1 MDRNQDVTIMAERKK
16 AAIIG
21 FGGMGQRHYAA
32 YSSIGVDVVA
42 ISDWEPQKV
51 RTTLPTFDPN
61 HIYSDYQD
69 LIENEKDNVDI
80 ISVVTN
86 GPTHAEI
93 TICGS
98 DAGIQN
104 ILCEKP
110 MATNLLAAQ
119 QVIDAC
125 RRNNTRL
132 AVNHIRRWSPDYSK
146 IKTLIEN
153 GIIGDIRHLYFSCG
167 STGIGN
173 FAIHF
178 FDTARFLT
186 DSEPDW
192 TVGFLDITGTPN
204 PRGKSFVDPGGY
216 AVIRFKNGTRF
227 FIDTSEDTGVQYSF
241 QIVGTY
247 GRIIIDELNNNWE
260 IWARNEDN
268 KKIPLTRY
276 GTDMNNIPFRCQ
288 EKFDIV
294 NLTSRA
300 MAELLSGLPVSST
313 GDDGRKSLEMV
324 IGIHLSDDAEN
335 AKVFFPVT
343 GEGLDKDV
351 KIA

>member
-1 MDRNQDVTIMAERKK
+1 MAERKK

-21 FGGMGQRHYAA
+21 FGGMGQRHHSA

-51 RTTLPTFDPN
+51 RTLLPSFDPN
-61 HIYSDYQD
+61 HIYTTYQE
-69 LIENEKDNVDI
+69 LLENEKDNIDI
-80 ISVVTN
+80 LSVVTN

-93 TICGS
+93 TIYGS
-98 DAGIQN
+98 EAGIRN

-110 MATNLLAAQ
+110 MATNLSDAQ
-119 QVIDAC
+119 RVIDVC
-125 RRNNTRL
+125 RKNNTRL

-146 IKTLIEN
+146 IKAIIKN
-153 GIIGDIRHLYFSCG
+153 GVIGDIRHLYFSCG

-192 TVGFLDITGTPN
+192 TIGFLDMTGTPN

-216 AVIRFKNGTRF
+216 AVIHFKNGVRF

-247 GRIIIDELNNNWE
+247 GRIIIDELNDHWQ
-260 IWARNEDN
+260 IRARNADN

-276 GTDMNNIPFRCQ
+276 GTDMDPVSFKNE
-288 EKFDIV
+288 EKLDIV
-294 NLTSRA
+294 RLTSIA
-300 MAELLSGLPVSST
+300 MAELLSGQSISST

-335 AKVFFPVT
+335 AKVPFPVS
-343 GEGLDKDV
+343 GNGLEKDV

>member
-1 MDRNQDVTIMAERKK
+1 MAERKK

-21 FGGMGQRHYAA
+21 FGGMGQRHHSAYA
-32 YSSIGVDVVA
+32 SIGVDVVA

-51 RTTLPTFDPN
+51 RTLLPSFDPD
-61 HIYSDYQD
+61 HIYHTYQD

-80 ISVVTN
+80 LSVVTN

-98 DAGIQN
+98 EAGIRN

-110 MATNLLAAQ
+110 MATNLPDAQ
-119 QVIDAC
+119 RVIDVC
-125 RRNNTRL
+125 RKNNTRL

-146 IKTLIEN
+146 IKAIIKN
-153 GIIGDIRHLYFSCG
+153 GIIGDIRHMYFSCG

-192 TVGFLDITGTPN
+192 AVGFLDMTGTPN

-216 AVIRFKNGTRF
+216 AVIRFKNGVRF

-241 QIVGTY
+241 QIVGAY
-247 GRIIIDELNNNWE
+247 GRIIIDELNDHWE
-260 IWARNEDN
+260 IRARNADN

-276 GTDMNNIPFRCQ
+276 GTDMDPVSFRSE
-288 EKFDIV
+288 EKLDIV
-294 NLTSRA
+294 RLTSRA
-300 MAELLSGLPVSST
+300 MAELLSGQSISST

-335 AKVFFPVT
+335 AKVPFPVT
-343 GEGLDKDV
+343 GKGLEKDV